1 MLKFSPRECQVIQNL
16 IDGGTRKTFAAE
28 HGLKK
33 ATVSEYVRRAK
44 EKAAAG
50 NIGQLCMIYYKL
62 KEIEK

>member
-50 NIGQLCMIYYKL
+50 NIGQLCVIYYKL